1 MLKKIEYILAVILV
15 ILGAFLII
23 YGALA
28 NIPSGVMLG
37 FLLIVIVANELTRFK
52 N

>member
-28 NIPSGVMLG
+28 KIPSGVMLG
-37 FLLIVIVANELTRFK
+37 FLLIVIVVNDLTLFK

>member
-1 MLKKIEYILAVILV
+1 MLKKIAHILAILLV
-15 ILGAFLII
+15 ILGVFFIV

-28 NIPSGVMLG
+28 SIPSGVMLG
-37 FLLIVIVANELTRFK
+37 FLLIVIVGNDLTRFK

>member
-1 MLKKIEYILAVILV
+1 MLKKIEYILAVIIV

-28 NIPSGVMLG
+28 KIPSGVMLG
-37 FLLIVIVANELTRFK
+37 FLLIVIVANDLTGFK

>member
-15 ILGAFLII
+15 ILGAFFII

>member
-1 MLKKIEYILAVILV
+1 MLKKIEYILAVVLV
-15 ILGAFLII
+15 ILGVFLII
-23 YGALA
+23 HGALA

-37 FLLIVIVANELTRFK
+37 FLLIVIVANDLTRFK

>member
-1 MLKKIEYILAVILV
+1 MLKRIAYILAVVLV
-15 ILGAFLII
+15 ILGVFLII

-28 NIPSGVMLG
+28 KIPSGVMLG
-37 FLLIVIVANELTRFK
+37 FLLIVIVANDLTRYK